1 MFMYNTCTCIFFQ
14 SFSGSHHYSG
24 FLPNEPV
31 FLTGLI
37 CTGSESNLMDCPTA
51 APLGSVEECTAG
63 PANVICDGKRERE
76 REGEKDT
83 IKN

>member
-1 MFMYNTCTCIFFQ
+1 
-14 SFSGSHHYSG
+14 
-24 FLPNEPV
+24 
-31 FLTGLI
+31 
-37 CTGSESNLMDCPTA
+37 MDCPTA

-76 REGEKDT
+76 RGGEKDT